1 MTDYKISEDGTI
13 LFNNDRNIEE
23 TEMDRLQKEYSL
35 LEYEVLNNHGHPT
48 KDPVKLARYKE
59 LKKILK
65 INDMAKGKA
74 LLKAKQ
80 KNLNR
85 IGKTDDKSKI
95 VAAWKE
101 QQTG

>member
-35 LEYEVLNNHGHPT
+35 LEYEVLNNHGYPT

-65 INDMAKGKA
+65 IDDIAKGKA
-74 LLKAKQ
+74 LLEVKQ
-80 KNLNR
+80 KILNR

-101 QQTG
+101 QQNG

>member
-35 LEYEVLNNHGHPT
+35 LEYEVLNNHGNPT
-48 KDPVKLARYKE
+48 KDPKKLARYKE

-65 INDMAKGKA
+65 IDDIAQGKA
-74 LLKAKQ
+74 LLEVKQ
-80 KNLNR
+80 KILNR

-101 QQTG
+101 QQNG

>member
-1 MTDYKISEDGTI
+1 MTDYKISKDGTI

-35 LEYEVLNNHGHPT
+35 LEYEVLNNHGNPT
-48 KDPVKLARYKE
+48 KDPKKLARYKE

-65 INDMAKGKA
+65 IDDIAKGKA
-74 LLKAKQ
+74 LLEVKQ
-80 KNLNR
+80 KILNR

-101 QQTG
+101 QQNG

>member
-48 KDPVKLARYKE
+48 KDPIKLARYKE

-101 QQTG
+101 QQNG

>member
-35 LEYEVLNNHGHPT
+35 LEYEVLNNHGNPT
-48 KDPVKLARYKE
+48 KDPKKLARYKE

-65 INDMAKGKA
+65 IDDIAKGKA
-74 LLKAKQ
+74 LLEVKQ
-80 KNLNR
+80 KILNR

-101 QQTG
+101 QQNG

>member
-48 KDPVKLARYKE
+48 KDPKKLARYKE

-65 INDMAKGKA
+65 IDDIAQGKA
-74 LLKAKQ
+74 LLEVKQ
-80 KNLNR
+80 KILNR

-101 QQTG
+101 QQNG

>member
-65 INDMAKGKA
+65 IDDMAQGKA

-101 QQTG
+101 QQNG

>member
-23 TEMDRLQKEYSL
+23 TEIDRLQKEYSL

-65 INDMAKGKA
+65 IDDIAKGKA
-74 LLKAKQ
+74 LLEVKQ
-80 KNLNR
+80 KILNR

-101 QQTG
+101 QQNG